1 MSRNAVLNG
10 ISGSGRSLSRLN
22 YIIPYNECKYSN
34 ALQIYYNPERTDGK
48 MRFLET
54 KLDEELAKVQPDLA
68 YEGGIPED
76 QDELDYITIT
86 LKGVRLA

>member
-1 MSRNAVLNG
+1 
-10 ISGSGRSLSRLN
+10 
-22 YIIPYNECKYSN
+22 
-34 ALQIYYNPERTDGK
+34 